1 MRPHIAVVDVGSFVS
16 PYVHGVVNA
25 LAERGYSVTVYAS
38 RTRYNPAFL
47 DALRDRPGVEVV
59 DAAVSSSVSS
69 RWRGM
74 VETFR
79 LLAVLWRR
87 RREHDTINLQFN
99 VGGFVFMPLWWL
111 LRRRLVYTVHNAVPH
126 GHRARR
132 HWPTLA
138 TAACARSL
146 LFVSAATRDD
156 FLHRYGERWR
166 TRSTLVPHGLLPI
179 APGDAPVPVRPPE
192 PIKGLVYWSTVK
204 PYKGVELMADLA
216 RTGEAERR
224 GLSLEV
230 HGAWAHELHPL
241 KATLVGLGVKV
252 VDRYL
257 DADEQRE
264 LMSRPVVFLLPYR
277 EASQSGA
284 LYTLLH
290 QGCTVICA
298 DVGDLGD
305 TWRRFGLN
313 ALLLQDHSAVSVW
326 ACVDALAAQR
336 TAVRDALARA
346 QRATDWVESMAAAW
360 PVFDVRV

>member
-1 MRPHIAVVDVGSFVS
+1 MLPHIAVVDVGSFVL

-25 LAERGYSVTVYAS
+25 LAERGHRVTVYAS
-38 RTRYNPAFL
+38 RTRYNPEFL
-47 DALRDRPGVEVV
+47 GALRDRPGVEVV

-79 LLAVLWRR
+79 LLAALWQR

-99 VGGFVFMPLWWL
+99 VAGFVFIPLWWL

-156 FLHRYGERWR
+156 FLIRYGEHWR
-166 TRSTLVPHGLLPI
+166 VRSTLAPHGLLPI
-179 APGDAPVPVRPPE
+179 APGEAAVPVRPPA
-192 PIKGLVYWSTVK
+192 PIEGLVYWSTVK
-204 PYKGVELMADLA
+204 PYKGVELMAELA
-216 RTGEAERR
+216 RSGEAARR

-230 HGAWAHELHPL
+230 HGAWAQELQPL
-241 KATLVGLGVKV
+241 KSTLIGLGVQV

-257 DADEQRE
+257 DADDQRE
-264 LMSRPVVFLLPYR
+264 LMARPVVFLLPYR

-290 QGCTVICA
+290 QGCVVICA

-305 TWRRFGLN
+305 TWRRFGLQ
-313 ALLLQDHSAVSVW
+313 ALLLRDHSAASVW
-326 ACVDALAAQR
+326 ACLDALAVQEAQL
-336 TAVRDALARA
+336 RDALARG
-346 QRATDWVESMAAAW
+346 QRATYWGQSMASAW
-360 PVFDVRV
+360 PVFDVRC